1 MLLSSIYTC
10 TDFWKEEPPKRPVI
24 IPLLFSFTLTVF
36 TDSSDSN
43 LQQSEHLRLKL
54 TTKTRCPK
62 EQERHLLQLVRNLYV
77 VKEPFESLPTI
88 NGLPGSVH
96 CHWYILCT
104 ITSQQMIHHSGIQD
118 NSIICRSFLTT
129 KSCQTQFNILWNL
142 KMQKCSHLKQVHKS
156 TSNRGH
162 QFWKNTHAHRGK
174 KRRS

>member
-1 MLLSSIYTC
+1 MYRLLKGGTTKKTC
-10 TDFWKEEPPKRPVI
+10 NYSP
-24 IPLLFSFTLTVF
+24 TVF
-36 TDSSDSN
+36 FHSHGVHW
-43 LQQSEHLRLKL
+43 LLRLKL